1 VTFTATAVFVF
12 SGTEISASFAK
23 TGALLLGVVEA
34 VPVLEEEPVDDEE
47 EPVDDEEELD
57 ELPPPEL
64 RTSAAFAAPA
74 APQPDNINGNSSPRT
89 TFMHLGPTFISL
101 TSQRGKL
108 RSYS

>member
-1 VTFTATAVFVF
+1 VF

-34 VPVLEEEPVDDEE
+34 VPVLEEEPVDEEE

-74 APQPDNINGNSSPRT
+74 APQPDKINGNSSAKANRIN
-89 TFMHLGPTFISL
+89 LAEGVISRPY
-101 TSQRGKL
+101 QK
-108 RSYS
+108 